1 MTREEKII
9 NLTKRCNNIDDCK
22 NCPIYKDLYLF
33 ALCEKHAFTDLTD
46 EKLNKFIS
54 VFENYYSKDA
64 VFYANNKVVVKIEEQ
79 NDKIKTHG
87 EICDKIKEIYKN
99 KNSDYGN
106 AFAILREKYPESI
119 IIRLYDKIL
128 RLETLMKKD
137 YIAKVNESIEDT
149 LFDIAN
155 YAIMELTERKE
166 GQK

>member
-1 MTREEKII
+1 MTKEEKI
-9 NLTKRCNNIDDCK
+9 LVVTTYCDKYK
-22 NCPIYKDLYLF
+22 NCSDCPIYKDKYLH
-33 ALCEKHAFTDLTD
+33 ALCEKYAFTDLNNED
-46 EKLNKFIS
+46 LNKYLS

-64 VFYANNKVVVKIEEQ
+64 VFYANNMVVKIEEQ
-79 NDKIKTHG
+79 EEQNDKLKTHG

-106 AFAILREKYPESI
+106 AFAILRAKYPESI
-119 IIRLYDKIL
+119 VIRLWDKLL

-137 YIAKVNESIEDT
+137 YIAKVDESIEDT

-166 GQK
+166 M

>member
-1 MTREEKII
+1 MTREAILLVVTTYCDKEK
-9 NLTKRCNNIDDCK
+9 NCSD
-22 NCPIYKDLYLF
+22 CPIYKDKYLH
-33 ALCEKHAFTDLTD
+33 ALCEKYAFTDLNND
-46 EKLNKFIS
+46 DLNKYLS

-64 VFYANNKVVVKIEEQ
+64 IFYANNNIQVQIEDQ

-106 AFAILREKYPESI
+106 AFAILRTKYPESI
-119 IIRLYDKIL
+119 VIRLYDKLL

-137 YIAKVNESIEDT
+137 YIAQVNESIEDT

-166 GQK
+166 MQR